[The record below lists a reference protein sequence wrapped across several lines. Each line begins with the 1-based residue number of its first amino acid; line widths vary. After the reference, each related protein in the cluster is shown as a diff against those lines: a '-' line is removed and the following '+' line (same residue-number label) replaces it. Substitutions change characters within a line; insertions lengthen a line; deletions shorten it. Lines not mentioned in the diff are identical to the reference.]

1 MNNNNR
7 IVVHLSG
14 AFYGNG
20 KKLDLYEDSLSV
32 VMSGSW
38 CTLNLNLNNA
48 HGNEALL
55 PCNSE
60 LRTMGPCALIRKLPL
75 TEQFLYGL

>member
-14 AFYGNG
+14 AFYGTV
-20 KKLDLYEDSLSV
+20 KKLDLYQDSLSV

-38 CTLNLNLNNA
+38 YTLNLNLNSA

-55 PCNSE
+55 PCDSE
-60 LRTMGPCALIRKLPL
+60 LRMMGPYALIRIVAIN
-75 TEQFLYGL
+75 